1 MHGDCIRLLAM
12 ASELIRKAKVP
23 TLAGADAAII
33 TAACDQCGDSLAGL
47 RVVRRPVGAS
57 MRAFCCN
64 GCAFIA
70 EQLFLAQAGS
80 RDRALLNASIAAEA
94 EASSAA
100 FEAATAAGS
109 HLQLSIRG
117 MVCSACAL
125 MIEQSVRRVPG
136 VAKASVDFAT
146 HTAYI
151 AFDPKQVTRGE
162 LQRAIERA
170 GYDAGRVPRD
180 DARIDA
186 QVRRV
191 DLLRVVIAWL
201 AATQVLMLSLPMY
214 VAAPGAIS
222 SEIERLLQGASF
234 VLILPALLFSA
245 QPLYRAAWSQLRM
258 CAWWRS
264 GSSCRR

>member
-1 MHGDCIRLLAM
+1 M

-23 TLAGADAAII
+23 TLAGADAATISG
-33 TAACDQCGDSLAGL
+33 ACDQCGDPLAGL
-47 RVVRRPVGAS
+47 RVVRRPVGAT

-170 GYDAGRVPRD
+170 GYDAFAAHVCRS
-180 DARIDA
+180 ARRHQLGNRA
-186 QVRRV
+186 TAVRRE
-191 DLLRVVIAWL
+191 LRAHLAGIAL
-201 AATQVLMLSLPMY
+201 FGAAALSRGVESTSN
-214 VAAPGAIS
+214 VAHGGYRP
-222 SEIERLLQGASF
+222 
-234 VLILPALLFSA
+234 
-245 QPLYRAAWSQLRM
+245 RAAD
-258 CAWWRS
+258 
-264 GSSCRR
+264 GDGY